1 MIYIQINFLT
11 PDLGV
16 TVQETNTL
24 QTRNLN
30 CQVNNFL
37 DAQRKKKTVFFA
49 NIAMKNI
56 AM

>member
-16 TVQETNTL
+16 TVQDTNTL

-30 CQVNNFL
+30 SQVNNFL